1 VVSEGLEVEVLV
13 EEVQV
18 DLGKRK
24 AAIFLQNRGCEM
36 VAGYRSSSSV
46 TKYSLSPG

>member
-1 VVSEGLEVEVLV
+1 MVSEGLGVEVLV

-24 AAIFLQNRGCEM
+24 AAIFCKIAAVKWLQ
-36 VAGYRSSSSV
+36 VIDLLLRSRN
-46 TKYSLSPG
+46 TL